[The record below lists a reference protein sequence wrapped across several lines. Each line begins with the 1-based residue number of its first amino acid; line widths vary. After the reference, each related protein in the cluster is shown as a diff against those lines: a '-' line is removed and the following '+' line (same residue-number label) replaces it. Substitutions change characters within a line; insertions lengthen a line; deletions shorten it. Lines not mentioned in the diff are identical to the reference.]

1 MILIADSG
9 STKTHWTLMTASGK
23 SQDYS
28 TDGINPFFLSVEQ
41 VENILEYQLLP
52 QLSKQLWAGIVTR
65 IFFYG
70 AGCTPEKSKVVSDA
84 LMHSGLAM
92 SGNFR
97 VDVQSDMLGAAR
109 GLLQHEQGIACIL
122 GTGSNSAL
130 YNGNGIV
137 RQVPALGFILGD
149 EGSGAVLGRQLVS
162 DILKNQLPKEL
173 QDIFFAQYQ
182 LTQADIIER
191 VYRQPLPNRFLA
203 SFSHFCY
210 EHKEHPAI
218 QELLYRHFNT
228 FVTRILLQYYQ
239 NEEEKSQMPVGF
251 VGSIAYYYKDILN
264 QVLNDYHLHL
274 GQILQDPIEG
284 LKQYHAA
291 DLEPTT

>member
-9 STKTHWTLMTASGK
+9 STKTHWCSVDGGVVRELVTQGLNPRLTDDHTLLTVFRHAR
-23 SQDYS
+23 
-28 TDGINPFFLSVEQ
+28 EQ
-41 VENILEYQLLP
+41 LGSPDAL
-52 QLSKQLWAGIVTR
+52 
-65 IFFYG
+65 FFYG
-70 AGCTPEKSKVVSDA
+70 AGCGSREMQQRMASQLSVVFTKATCHCEGD
-84 LMHSGLAM
+84 L
-92 SGNFR
+92 
-97 VDVQSDMLGAAR
+97 LGACRALC
-109 GLLQHEQGIACIL
+109 GDNAGMVGIL
-122 GTGSNSAL
+122 GTGSNLCYYDGSVIA
-130 YNGNGIV
+130 
-137 RQVPALGFILGD
+137 RQRTSTGYILGD
-149 EGSGAVLGRQLVS
+149 EGSGNHIGRRLLKDYLEERMPTHLRAMFHDSYGMTHSQLLDRLYS
-162 DILKNQLPKEL
+162 
-173 QDIFFAQYQ
+173 
-182 LTQADIIER
+182 
-191 VYRQPLPNRFLA
+191 QPYPNRFLA